1 MIAVENLNVFFG
13 RGRTRNHRE
22 KNLTYILV
30 SHDLAVVSHMCNRL
44 LVMNRGKTVETITRS
59 QLRSGR
65 ISEKYTKQLLVAG
78 KGYDRA
84 AVGSVP
90 GFPLTLCQ
98 RLFGN
103 YGPDT
108 GLFFNPENKSC
119 ALFALETVLSPKL

>member
-84 AVGSVP
+84 AVDQFQDFS
-90 GFPLTLCQ
+90 
-98 RLFGN
+98 
-103 YGPDT
+103 
-108 GLFFNPENKSC
+108 
-119 ALFALETVLSPKL
+119 